1 MSDNPNAPGA
11 PLGESLWKL
20 PNRRFH
26 PEYYFTITKPISMAQ
41 IRNKLKK
48 SEYSNITDL
57 TADLYLMI
65 DNAKK
70 AFPPTHKVHRDSVK
84 MLKLLNQKLV
94 DVSGEEDSD
103 GDEESTTNSSTHSV
117 TKKKIIKPKITSTS
131 PATSSINVAN
141 ISPNMLAG
149 NSPKCKFPNN
159 PMLKKKLLNLQKFL
173 SEYTV
178 SQFVKKCIWI
188 LFSNKKNYL

>member
-1 MSDNPNAPGA
+1 MLDHHNASGT

-26 PEYYFTITKPISMAQ
+26 PEYYFTINKPISMAQ

-48 SEYSNITDL
+48 AEYNNITDL

-70 AFPPTHKVHRDSVK
+70 AFPATHKVHKDAVK

-94 DVSGEEDSD
+94 DVSVDEDSD
-103 GDEESTTNSSTHSV
+103 GDEESTTNSSSGTQSA
-117 TKKKIIKPKITSTS
+117 KKKVIRPKVAASTS
-131 PATSSINVAN
+131 PASSSMTTMN
-141 ISPNMLAG
+141 ISPNMMTTG

-159 PMLKKKLLNLQKFL
+159 PMLKKKLLNIQKFL

-178 SQFVKKCIWI
+178 TIQKLSLLNVM
-188 LFSNKKNYL
+188 